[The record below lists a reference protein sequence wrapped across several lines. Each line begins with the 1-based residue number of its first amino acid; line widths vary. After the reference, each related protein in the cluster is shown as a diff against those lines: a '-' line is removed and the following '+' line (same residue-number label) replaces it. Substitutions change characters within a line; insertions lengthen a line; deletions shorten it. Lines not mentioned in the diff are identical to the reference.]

1 MNMPILFADLN
12 ATKVLGIVHWIGVA
26 FVFLWF
32 LGSCM
37 KDGLW
42 NNGLRCISAFAAS
55 MLSFPLAVLAAGL
68 AGGSAGSSAPDDYLP
83 LAIAIGANWITFL
96 VCVGVILTLTDR
108 LSQVK
113 VAFHPIVNNVGSF
126 IFICGI
132 TAVFLFYTMP
142 IYSVV
147 QAIK

>member
-12 ATKVLGIVHWIGVA
+12 ATKVLGIIHWIGMA

-37 KDGLW
+37 KDGMW
-42 NNGLRCISAFAAS
+42 NNGLRCISAFVAS

-68 AGGSAGSSAPDDYLP
+68 FGGSSGASAPDDYLP
-83 LAIAIGANWITFL
+83 LAIAIGANWIAFV
-96 VCVGVILTLTDR
+96 VCLGVILTLTDG

-113 VAFHPIVNNVGSF
+113 VAFHPIVNSVGSF

-132 TAVFLFYTMP
+132 AAVFLFYATP

-147 QAIK
+147 QALK